1 MTGGSRSGFG
11 ERNVPERRGVPQGRT
26 VPQGR
31 GAPARRAGT
40 ANVGIG
46 QVLAELRP
54 EFPDISPSKIRFLE
68 AEGLILPQRAESGY
82 RQFTVADIERLR
94 YILTVQRDEY
104 LPLRVIK
111 ERLAALDAGGWLGG
125 VPRAASGGILVDG
138 SRSAGRGSGPPGL
151 ANGTLGN
158 GTLNSGSVASTGA
171 GDAGAG
177 GPAVGGPAGPA
188 AVAMT
193 RSELLEAAGADE
205 ALLTEL
211 EDYGLVRH
219 ARQYSAEALE
229 VARNAVA
236 LREYGIQPRHLRAVK
251 AAAERE
257 ISLVE
262 QVVAPLA
269 RQKAS
274 REPAQRAGRAVATL
288 IASLHA
294 ILVEEG
300 LNDAGLALAPPV
312 AGTYEVTAQQAPGLR
327 SASGR

>member
-11 ERNVPERRGVPQGRT
+11 G
-26 VPQGR
+26 
-31 GAPARRAGT
+31 RRAVP
-40 ANVGIG
+40 ADVGIG
-46 QVLAELRP
+46 QVLAKLRA

-82 RQFTVADIERLR
+82 RRFAVADIERLR
-94 YILTVQRDEY
+94 YILTAQRDEY

-111 ERLAALDAGGWLGG
+111 ERLAALDSGGWPGG
-125 VPRAASGGILVDG
+125 VPRAAPQSALADGPLDSGW
-138 SRSAGRGSGPPGL
+138 RGTAHVP
-151 ANGTLGN
+151 GN
-158 GTLNSGSVASTGA
+158 GTPGSTVGTGA
-171 GDAGAG
+171 GGSAAG
-177 GPAVGGPAGPA
+177 GSGAVSAAGPA
-188 AVAMT
+188 PVAMT

-205 ALLTEL
+205 SLLTEL
-211 EDYGLVRH
+211 EDYGLVRR
-219 ARQYSAEALE
+219 ARQYSAEALK
-229 VARNAVA
+229 VARSAVA

-274 REPAQRAGRAVATL
+274 REPAQRAGRAVGAL

-294 ILVEEG
+294 TLVEEG
-300 LNDAGLALAPPV
+300 LNDAGLASAPLV
-312 AGTYEVTAQQAPGLR
+312 AGTYQVTAQQAPGLR

>member
-11 ERNVPERRGVPQGRT
+11 GRSVPERRT
-26 VPQGR
+26 
-31 GAPARRAGT
+31 ASARRAAT

-125 VPRAASGGILVDG
+125 VPRAASGSALIDG
-138 SRSAGRGSGPPGL
+138 PRSAGRGSGP
-151 ANGTLGN
+151 AALGN
-158 GTLNSGSVASTGA
+158 GTLGSGGIASAVT
-171 GDAGAG
+171 GDAG
-177 GPAVGGPAGPA
+177 PESPAGPA
-188 AVAMT
+188 PVSMT

-211 EDYGLVRH
+211 EDYGLIRH
-219 ARQYSAEALE
+219 ARQYSAEALK

-274 REPAQRAGRAVATL
+274 REPAQRAGSAVAAL

-300 LNDAGLALAPPV
+300 LNDAGLALAPAV